1 MLIDPILSDLE
12 HPERR
17 KFNSIKRLM
26 IKELYFIELFFK
38 TILTFESLKILF
50 SNVNLSLI
58 KTYSIPSQY

>member
-12 HPERR
+12 HPEKR

-26 IKELYFIELFFK
+26 IKELYLIELFFK

-50 SNVNLSLI
+50 SNVNL
-58 KTYSIPSQY
+58 